1 MKTFTISLPAADLD
15 RLFAIQQMQG
25 RDDITSG
32 DFAGYI
38 LSKELRRIFP
48 GLPEL
53 DETGAVSNPEQYS
66 GPCKRR
72 AAAEYMAYRVAE
84 SPEELEAIA
93 DGIETDLDPDGNRI
107 IPNGPRAT
115 AELIASVVRE
125 TLRPVGGEAAR

>member
-25 RDDITSG
+25 RDDITSAEFG
-32 DFAGYI
+32 AYI
-38 LSKELRRIFP
+38 LSKELRRLFP
-48 GLPEL
+48 DIPEL
-53 DETGAVSNPEQYS
+53 NDSGAVINSEQYR
-66 GPCKRR
+66 GPGRRR

-107 IPNGPRAT
+107 LPNGPRAT

-125 TLRPVGGEAAR
+125 TLRPVGGGAAH

>member
-1 MKTFTISLPAADLD
+1 MKKITISLPAADLD
-15 RLFAIQQMQG
+15 RLLAIQQMQG
-25 RDDITSG
+25 RDDITSAEFG
-32 DFAGYI
+32 AYI

-53 DETGAVSNPEQYS
+53 DESGAVSNPEQYS

-72 AAAEYMAYRVAE
+72 AAAEYMAFRGAE

-93 DGIETDLDPDGNRI
+93 DGIEKDLDPDGNRI
-107 IPNGPRAT
+107 LPNGPRAT

-125 TLRPVGGEAAR
+125 TLRPVGGGAAH

>member
-1 MKTFTISLPAADLD
+1 MKKITISLPAADLD
-15 RLFAIQQMQG
+15 RLCAIQQMQG
-25 RDDITSG
+25 RDDCTSG

-93 DGIETDLDPDGNRI
+93 DGLEIGLDSEGNTI
-107 IPNGPRAT
+107 LPNGPRET

-125 TLRPVGGEAAR
+125 TLRPVEEEARR